1 MATENNIFEIVEN
14 FNGEGLNKLKA
25 EQSEQDFRQ
34 NLISKNEFG
43 QTVLHVACQ
52 LGYTKMIIQILEYL
66 ESFSLINEV
75 IDIVDSS
82 HFTPLILVIK
92 STDDGIP
99 EAVEVL
105 LKFNAN
111 PNIQDKDGNTALNY
125 AASMGQEECC
135 EILLN
140 SNKINI
146 NQQNSHGETPLI
158 QSIIEG
164 QFNIINMLL
173 NHKINLEIQDTK
185 GRSAIHYAAIT
196 KGNSPAYIRCLAEK
210 CDLNKKDY
218 DGNTPLLLA
227 ASLSLKKHYRA
238 IELLINLNVDLGV
251 KNNQN
256 KLAQNYVEE
265 LDLED
270 KKTEYYSILRSA
282 FKKKGIILLEEGTRS
297 EKREAHKKQQM
308 GQEINALGDEKPSQK
323 GGCCSTDSCCG
334 VGNSE
339 NKQVS
344 DQKNLSEK
352 ENQKPSCCSNS
363 SSCCSE
369 DSSKKIE
376 KDSCCSDKGN
386 SSCSTQKQQKSGLNV
401 KTATSKKGYDFQEKF
416 IIAALVPLNIVF
428 FYLLFQIFMQS
439 K

>member
-1 MATENNIFEIVEN
+1 METQDSIFEIVEN
-14 FNGEGLNKLKA
+14 FNGEGLSKLK
-25 EQSEQDFRQ
+25 EQQSEQDFRSQ
-34 NLISKNEFG
+34 LTSKNEHG

-66 ESFSLINEV
+66 ESLSLINEV
-75 IDIVDSS
+75 IDSVDSN

-111 PNIQDKDGNTALNY
+111 PNVQDKDGNTALHY

-146 NQQNSHGETPLI
+146 NSQNSFGETPLI

-173 NHKINLEIQDTK
+173 NHKIDLEIQDKK

-210 CDLNKKDY
+210 CDLNKRDQE
-218 DGNTPLLLA
+218 GNTPLLLA

-238 IELLINLNVDLGV
+238 IELLINLNVDLTA
-251 KNNQN
+251 KNKQN
-256 KLAQNYVEE
+256 KLAQNYVEQ

-282 FKKKGIILLEEGTRS
+282 FKKKGIILLEEGTN
-297 EKREAHKKQQM
+297 EKREAHKKYQM
-308 GQEINALGDEKPSQK
+308 EQEINVSSDEKSSKK
-323 GGCCSTDSCCG
+323 GGCCSTGSCSSAS
-334 VGNSE
+334 NSE
-339 NKQVS
+339 DKQVD

-352 ENQKPSCCSNS
+352 QNKKSGCCSDS
-363 SSCCSE
+363 SSCCGDGNST
-369 DSSKKIE
+369 KKE
-376 KDSCCSDKGN
+376 KNSCCSDNGN
-386 SSCSTQKQQKSGLNV
+386 SSCNTQKQQKSEGNIQ
-401 KTATSKKGYDFQEKF
+401 TAASKKGYDFQEKL

-428 FYLLFQIFMQS
+428 FYLLFQVFMQS

>member
-1 MATENNIFEIVEN
+1 MATEDNIFEIVEN
-14 FNGEGLNKLKA
+14 FNGEELSTLKK
-25 EQSEQDFRQ
+25 QLSEQDFRQ
-34 NLISKNEFG
+34 KLTSKNEFG

-66 ESFSLINEV
+66 ESLSLINEV
-75 IDIVDSS
+75 IDVVDSS

-99 EAVEVL
+99 EAVESL

-111 PNIQDKDGNTALNY
+111 PNIQDKDGNTALHY

-146 NQQNSHGETPLI
+146 NQQNCHGETPLI

-173 NHKINLEIQDTK
+173 NHKIDLEIQDKK

-238 IELLINLNVDLGV
+238 IELLINLNVDLTA
-251 KNNQN
+251 KNYQK

-270 KKTEYYSILRSA
+270 KKTEYYSILRNA
-282 FKKKGIILLEEGTRS
+282 FKKKGIILIEEGTT
-297 EKREAHKKQQM
+297 EKREGHKKQQM
-308 GQEINALGDEKPSQK
+308 EQEINIQIEEQSSKK
-323 GGCCSTDSCCG
+323 GGCCSTGSCCG
-334 VGNSE
+334 VSNSE
-339 NKQVS
+339 DKQVN
-344 DQKNLSEK
+344 DQKNLSEIQ
-352 ENQKPSCCSNS
+352 NQKSGCCSNS
-363 SSCCSE
+363 SSCCSD
-369 DSSKKIE
+369 DSSKKKE
-376 KDSCCSDKGN
+376 KGSCCSDNGS
-386 SSCSTQKQQKSGLNV
+386 SSCGTQKQQKSETPNQ
-401 KTATSKKGYDFQEKF
+401 TATSKKSFDFQEKF

-428 FYLLFQIFMQS
+428 FYLLFQVFMQS